1 MPLHAFML
9 YQPSSSQSLRNPFNG
24 GVIQDISR
32 QRRHTSTEIRQQ
44 EQPQYSVELQMQLD
58 DEKITALFA
67 WIHQAFQGDLRYNNL
82 LLAMATIFGTHNFPE
97 ASEPMRLYRYA
108 LQHAPAEETRVG
120 EPYTRQQR
128 ERASL
133 GAMGAA
139 QWTGQWRTRPHA
151 LLSVQNYTCVQD
163 WIQTLPRGC
172 QRTLNK
178 KALPLEGTNF
188 TVTAIPIPHRASAPH
203 ATLAHFRCVV
213 EHEVR
218 LLANFPSYS
227 DNDDDDN
234 VVDVASFFDAL
245 SEAVGRYLGTTR
257 MAGEIR
263 EYRDA
268 NTGRVIAFAHEVIK
282 GRTIR
287 GQWFYAT
294 DQAAQSY
301 VWFHSVRSLVE
312 RAIQNPNIDVVDLG
326 PSGSDNFSALKARY
340 GFQSVEDWPRYADYQ
355 GPFWDYETQAY
366 AKGGIQY

>member
-1 MPLHAFML
+1 MQSMMPVQAFML
-9 YQPSSSQSLRNPFNG
+9 VPQPLYPSIVLNPLS
-24 GVIQDISR
+24 IPTTTTQ
-32 QRRHTSTEIRQQ
+32 IRQQ
-44 EQPQYSVELQMQLD
+44 PQPQYSIELQMQLD
-58 DEKITALFA
+58 DEKIVALFA

-82 LLAMATIFGTHNFPE
+82 LLAMATIFGTNFPE
-97 ASEPMRLYRYA
+97 SSEPMRLYRYA
-108 LQHAPAEETRVG
+108 MQHAPDEEARVG
-120 EPYTRQQR
+120 EAYTRQER

-133 GAMGAA
+133 GAMGAG
-139 QWTGQWRTRPHA
+139 QWTGQWKTRPHA

-178 KALPLEGTNF
+178 KALPFEGTNF

-218 LLANFPSYS
+218 LLASVPSYL
-227 DNDDDDN
+227 NADDDDEDGM
-234 VVDVASFFDAL
+234 DVSSFFDAL

-263 EYRDA
+263 EYRDVE
-268 NTGRVIAFAHEVIK
+268 TGRVIAFAHEVIK

-294 DQAAQSY
+294 DRAAQSY

-312 RAIQNPNIDVVDLG
+312 RAIQNPNVDVVDLG

-340 GFQSVEDWPRYADYQ
+340 GFQSVDDWPRYADYQ
-355 GPFWDYETQAY
+355 GPFWDYVTQSY
-366 AKGGIQY
+366 ARGGIQY